1 MIKLVGFELCT
12 SFMAST
18 GINDARRLSKN
29 SPKNFLVLK
38 FALALV
44 FLTLATACSGKARS
58 NEQTNSEPAKSA
70 QPTAAAATT
79 PTPDTSEN
87 LVPIADVGTTEL
99 QKLNKRSTG
108 DIAEI
113 TERRFVRA
121 LVAYNRT
128 TYFID
133 GKQQKGIAYDSLVEF
148 ENWLRSESADRNRGL
163 KVAIIPTARDRL
175 LPALAEGLGDIA
187 IGNLTITKEREK
199 TVDFTDPVMDNVQEL
214 VITGPSAPSLST
226 VDDLSGQEV
235 YVRNSSSYRRSLDKL
250 NETLR
255 SASKPPV
262 NIKFVDETLEDD
274 DILQMVDA
282 GVYGITV
289 VDKHTV
295 DFWSQVYDR
304 VKVREDLVLRSG
316 GSIAWAVRKN
326 CPGLKTMLNQFIST
340 HRAGTTFGNIMY
352 KKYLGSAER
361 LKNPRDQQ
369 EMERFRGL
377 VTLFRKYSDE
387 YSLPWLLVA
396 AQGYQESQLD
406 QQKRSPAGAIGV
418 MQIKPEVAADVGIND
433 ISQAETNIHAGIKY
447 LRYILDRYFK
457 DAPMDRVNKGLFAFA
472 AYNAGPAR
480 VAGLRKK
487 AEELGLNPNVWFNNV
502 EIVAA
507 REIGRETVD
516 YVSNIFKYYT
526 TYLAVSEQNQQREK
540 AKKKSA
546 S

>member
-1 MIKLVGFELCT
+1 MTKLVGFELC
-12 SFMAST
+12 SAFIAST
-18 GINDARRLSKN
+18 GINNTQPLSRN
-29 SPKNFLVLK
+29 SPKHFIVWKL
-38 FALALV
+38 ALALV
-44 FLTLATACSGKARS
+44 FLTLATACSGKAVS
-58 NEQTNSEPAKSA
+58 NEQTNSEAAKSS
-70 QPTAAAATT
+70 QPTAAATPAAT
-79 PTPDTSEN
+79 PSEN
-87 LVPIADVGTTEL
+87 LVPITEVATTEL
-99 QKLNKRSTG
+99 QKLNKPATG
-108 DIAEI
+108 DIDEI

-148 ENWLRSESADRNRGL
+148 ENWLRNESADRNRGL

-187 IGNLTITKEREK
+187 IGNLTITQEREK
-199 TVDFTDPVMDNVQEL
+199 TVDFTDPVMDNAQEL
-214 VITGPSAPSLST
+214 VVTGPSAPSLSSL
-226 VDDLSGQEV
+226 DDLSGQEV
-235 YVRNSSSYRRSLDKL
+235 YVRQSSSYRRSLDKL
-250 NETLR
+250 NETFH
-255 SASKPPV
+255 SASKAPV
-262 NIKFVDETLEDD
+262 KIRLVDEALEDD
-274 DILQMVDA
+274 DIIQMVDA
-282 GVYGITV
+282 GLYGITV
-289 VDKHTV
+289 VDKHTM
-295 DFWSQVYDR
+295 DLWSQVYDR
-304 VKVREDLVLRSG
+304 VKAREDLVLRSG
-316 GSIAWAVRKN
+316 GRIAWAVRKN
-326 CPGLKTMLNQFIST
+326 CPGLKTILNDFIST
-340 HRAGTTFGNIMY
+340 HRTGTTFGNIMF

-361 LKNPRDQQ
+361 LKNPRDKEQ
-369 EMERFRGL
+369 MDRFREL

-433 ISQAETNIHAGIKY
+433 ISQADSNIHAGIKY
-447 LRYILDRYFK
+447 LRFVLDRYFK

-472 AYNAGPAR
+472 SYNAGPAR

-526 TYLAVSEQNQQREK
+526 TYLAISEQNQQREK
-540 AKKKSA
+540 AAKKKNA

>member
-1 MIKLVGFELCT
+1 MTKLVGFELC
-12 SFMAST
+12 SAFIAST
-18 GINDARRLSKN
+18 GINHAQRLSRN
-29 SPKNFLVLK
+29 TPKHFIVWKL
-38 FALALV
+38 ALALA
-44 FLTLATACSGKARS
+44 FLTLATACTGKAVS
-58 NEQTNSEPAKSA
+58 NEQTNSEAAKSS
-70 QPTAAAATT
+70 QPTAAATPAAT
-79 PTPDTSEN
+79 PSEN
-87 LVPIADVGTTEL
+87 LVPITEVGTTEL
-99 QKLNKRSTG
+99 QKLNKPSTG

-187 IGNLTITKEREK
+187 IGNLTITREREK
-199 TVDFTDPVMDNVQEL
+199 IVDFTDPVMDNAQEL
-214 VITGPSAPSLST
+214 VVTGPSAPSLTSL
-226 VDDLSGQEV
+226 DDLSGQEV
-235 YVRNSSSYRRSLDKL
+235 YVRQSSSYRRSLDKL
-250 NETLR
+250 NETLH

-262 NIKFVDETLEDD
+262 KIMLVDEALEDD

-289 VDKHTV
+289 VDKHTM

-304 VKVREDLVLRSG
+304 AKAREDLVLRSG
-316 GSIAWAVRKN
+316 GRIAWAVRKN
-326 CPGLKTMLNQFIST
+326 CPGLKTILNQFIST
-340 HRAGTTFGNIMY
+340 HRTGTTFGNIMF

-361 LKNPRDQQ
+361 LKNPGDKEQ
-369 EMERFRGL
+369 MDRFREL
-377 VTLFRKYSDE
+377 VTLFRKYGDE

-406 QQKRSPAGAIGV
+406 QQKRSPVGAIGV
-418 MQIKPEVAADVGIND
+418 MQIKPEVAADVGFND
-433 ISQAETNIHAGIKY
+433 ISQADSNIHAGIKY
-447 LRYILDRYFK
+447 LRFILDRYFK

-472 AYNAGPAR
+472 SYNAGPAR

-502 EIVAA
+502 EVVAA

-526 TYLAVSEQNQQREK
+526 TYLAISEQNQQREK
-540 AKKKSA
+540 ATKQKKA

>member
-1 MIKLVGFELCT
+1 MNKLVGFGRCIG
-12 SFMAST
+12 FIASS
-18 GINDARRLSKN
+18 GIDNSQSISKN
-29 SPKNFLVLK
+29 SPKNFLLWKLV
-38 FALALV
+38 LALI
-44 FLTLATACSGKARS
+44 FLTLATACSGKAVS
-58 NEQTNSEPAKSA
+58 NEQTNSEPSKSV
-70 QPTAAAATT
+70 QPTASA
-79 PTPDTSEN
+79 TPDPSEN
-87 LVPIADVGTTEL
+87 PVPLADVGTSEL
-99 QKLNKRSTG
+99 QKLNKPATG
-108 DIAEI
+108 DLAEI

-133 GKQQKGIAYDSLVEF
+133 GKEQKGIAYDSLVEL
-148 ENWLRSESADRNRGL
+148 EKWLHTESTDRNRGL

-187 IGNLTITKEREK
+187 IGNLTVTQEREK
-199 TVDFTDPVMDNVQEL
+199 IVDFTDPVMDNAQEL
-214 VITGPSAPSLST
+214 VVTGPSAPSLST
-226 VDDLSGQEV
+226 LDDLSGQEV
-235 YVRNSSSYRRSLDKL
+235 YVRQSSSYRRSLDKL
-250 NETLR
+250 NETLH
-255 SASKPPV
+255 SASKAPV
-262 NIKFVDETLEDD
+262 KIKLVDEALEDD

-282 GVYGITV
+282 GVFGIAV
-289 VDKHTV
+289 VDKHTI

-304 VKVREDLVLRSG
+304 VKAREDLVLRSG
-316 GSIAWAVRKN
+316 GRIAWAVRKN
-326 CPGLKTMLNQFIST
+326 CPDLKAILNQFIST
-340 HRAGTTFGNIMY
+340 HRTGTTFGNIMF
-352 KKYLGSAER
+352 KRYLGSAER
-361 LKNPRDQQ
+361 LKNPRDQEQ
-369 EMERFRGL
+369 MDRFRVL

-406 QQKRSPAGAIGV
+406 QQKRSPAGAVGV

-447 LRYILDRYFK
+447 LRFILDRYFK

-472 AYNAGPAR
+472 SYNAGPAR

-526 TYLAVSEQNQQREK
+526 TYLAISEQNQQREK
-540 AKKKSA
+540 AAKKKAGS
-546 S
+546 

>member
-1 MIKLVGFELCT
+1 MTKLVGFGLCT
-12 SFMAST
+12 RFTAST
-18 GINDARRLSKN
+18 GIDNSQNLFQN
-29 SPKNFLVLK
+29 SPKNF
-38 FALALV
+38 FAGKLALV
-44 FLTLATACSGKARS
+44 LILHTLMTGCSGKAVS
-58 NEQTNSEPAKSA
+58 NEQTNSEPAKSV
-70 QPTAAAATT
+70 QPTAAETAS
-79 PTPDTSEN
+79 PPSEN
-87 LVPIADVGTTEL
+87 LVPITEVGAPEL
-99 QKLNKRSTG
+99 QKLNKPATG
-108 DIAEI
+108 DIAQI

-133 GKQQKGIAYDSLVEF
+133 GKQQKGMAYDSLVEF
-148 ENWLRSESADRNRGL
+148 ENWLRAESADRNRGL

-187 IGNLTITKEREK
+187 IGNLTITPEREK
-199 TVDFTDPVMDNVQEL
+199 IVDFTDPVMDNAQEL
-214 VITGPSAPSLST
+214 VVTGPSAPSLSSL
-226 VDDLSGQEV
+226 DDLSGQEV
-235 YVRNSSSYRRSLDKL
+235 YVRKSSSYRESLDKL
-250 NETLR
+250 NENLR
-255 SASKPPV
+255 SASKAPV
-262 NIKFVDETLEDD
+262 KISFVDEALEDD

-282 GVYGITV
+282 GVFGITV

-304 VKVREDLVLRSG
+304 VKAREDLVLRSG
-316 GSIAWAVRKN
+316 GRIAWAVRRN
-326 CPGLKTMLNQFIST
+326 CPGLMAIVNQFIST
-340 HRAGTTFGNIMY
+340 HRTGTTFGNIMF

-361 LKNPRDQQ
+361 LKNPVEQ
-369 EMERFRGL
+369 EQMDRFRVL
-377 VTLFRKYSDE
+377 VTLFRKYSDQ

-433 ISQAETNIHAGIKY
+433 ISQAESNIHAGIKY
-447 LRYILDRYFK
+447 LRFILDRYFK

-472 AYNAGPAR
+472 SYNAGPAR

-507 REIGRETVD
+507 HEIGRETVD

-526 TYLAVSEQNQQREK
+526 TYLAISEQNQQREK
-540 AKKKSA
+540 AAKKKSA